1 MKLDKKQLDHL
12 ASLPDD
18 QLWRT
23 LRMLT
28 PYLGVELTEKARQP
42 EKLARLR
49 AAMRSMTEADVERL
63 SEIAAVYR
71 RGGR

>member
-28 PYLGVELTEKARQP
+28 PHLGVELTEKARQP